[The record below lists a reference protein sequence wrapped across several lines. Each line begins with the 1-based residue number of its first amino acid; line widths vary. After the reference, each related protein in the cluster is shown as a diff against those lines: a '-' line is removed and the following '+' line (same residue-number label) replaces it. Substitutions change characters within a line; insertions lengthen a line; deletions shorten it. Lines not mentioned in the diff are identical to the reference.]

1 MSEEKVFIQPA
12 ELLQDSFRLGVKIL
26 ESGFLPDYIVAIWR
40 GGTPIGIAVQELLD
54 YAGVK
59 TDHIAIRTSYYTGIE
74 KTSDNVQVHGLGYLI
89 DKINHDNRLLIVD
102 DVFDTG
108 KSIAAVIEELENRTR
123 RNLPH
128 DIRVATP
135 WYKPSKNVT
144 DRKPDYFIHSTDHW
158 LVFPHELQGLST
170 EEIRSGKAVIADI
183 LDCITPLGG
192 QSRSG

>member
-1 MSEEKVFIQPA
+1 MSEEKIFIQPV
-12 ELLQDSFRLGVKIL
+12 ELLYDSFCLGKKIL

-54 YAGVK
+54 YAGVE

-74 KTSDNVQVHGLGYLI
+74 KTSDKVQVHGLGYLI
-89 DKINHDNRLLIVD
+89 DKINQDDCLLIVD

-108 KSIAAVIEELENRTR
+108 KSIAAVIMEFELRARN
-123 RNLPH
+123 NLPR

-144 DRKPDYFIHSTDHW
+144 DREPDYF
-158 LVFPHELQGLST
+158 L
-170 EEIRSGKAVIADI
+170 
-183 LDCITPLGG
+183 
-192 QSRSG
+192 

>member
-1 MSEEKVFIQPA
+1 MTEEKIFIQPA

-54 YAGVK
+54 YAGVE

-74 KTSDNVQVHGLGYLI
+74 KTSDNVQVHGLGYLT
-89 DKINHDNRLLIVD
+89 DKINHENCLLIVD

-108 KSIAAVIEELENRTR
+108 KSIAAVFDELEHRAR

-128 DIRVATP
+128 DVRVATP

-144 DRKPDYFIHSTDHW
+144 DREPDYFIHETDRW
-158 LVFPHELQGLST
+158 LVFPHELQGLSA
-170 EEIRSGKAVIADI
+170 EEVRSGKPEIADI
-183 LDCITPLGG
+183 LARITPPVG
-192 QSRSG
+192 QSRAR

>member
-1 MSEEKVFIQPA
+1 MSEEKIFIRPA
-12 ELLQDSFRLGVKIL
+12 ELLHDSFRLGVKIL

-54 YAGVK
+54 YAGIE
-59 TDHIAIRTSYYTGIE
+59 TDHISIRTSYYMGIE
-74 KTSDNVQVHGLGYLI
+74 KTADKVQVHGLGYLI
-89 DKINHDNRLLIVD
+89 DKINHEHCLLIVD

-108 KSIAAVIEELENRTR
+108 KSIAAVIEEFQRRAR

-144 DRKPDYFIHSTDHW
+144 DRKPDYFIHETDQW
-158 LVFPHELQGLST
+158 LVFPHELQGLSV
-170 EEIRSGKAVIADI
+170 EEVRSGKPEIADI
-183 LDCITPLGG
+183 LASIAH
-192 QSRSG
+192 S